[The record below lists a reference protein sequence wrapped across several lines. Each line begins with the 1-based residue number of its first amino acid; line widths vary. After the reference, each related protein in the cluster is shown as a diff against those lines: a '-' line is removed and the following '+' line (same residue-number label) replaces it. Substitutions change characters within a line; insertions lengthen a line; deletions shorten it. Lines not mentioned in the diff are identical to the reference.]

1 MKLQLYDVQDNVTV
15 LGPGLRYV
23 IWTQGCPRRC
33 PGCMTPQ
40 SQPLEGGYE
49 VEVFQLAETIL
60 RAGRTGLTIS
70 GGEPFLQAQALCAL
84 MEQLRRERDIGV
96 VIYTGY
102 TLAELQNSPDPWVK
116 NLLGQC
122 DLLVDGAYIEVL
134 NDGKNGRG
142 SANQN
147 AIPLTNRYR
156 AWAETVGTKPAQV
169 EFFWK
174 EEKISMVGV
183 PTREVLERF
192 QQTSF

>member
-1 MKLQLYDVQDNVTV
+1 MKLRLYDVQDNVTV

-49 VEVFQLAETIL
+49 VDVSRLADSIL
-60 RAGRTGLTIS
+60 RTGRTSLTIS
-70 GGEPFLQAQALCAL
+70 GGEPFLQAEALCGL
-84 MEQLRRERDIGV
+84 LEQLRRERDMGV
-96 VIYTGY
+96 IIYTGY
-102 TLAELQNSPDPWVK
+102 TLAELRDSSDPWAK
-116 NLLGQC
+116 ALLGQC
-122 DLLVDGAYIEVL
+122 DLLVDGAYVEAL

-147 AIPLTNRYR
+147 AIPLTKRYQS
-156 AWAETVGTKPAQV
+156 WAETVGTQPAQV

-174 EEKISMVGV
+174 EEKISMVGI
-183 PTREVLERF
+183 PTQEVLKRF